1 MRWKKKK
8 MQHTKLLFLGLLL
21 LFAGCGGD
29 QDSRPGAV
37 NEVAANRAG
46 EVFLR
51 ELVQEINQARQA
63 GMVDSALVFYEADA
77 TLLPP
82 DRSAALS
89 GREAIRQYLEAPS
102 ALELEPQKAEVSDR
116 LGYVWASAQ
125 SGDTLSRQ
133 VVFIFHQTD
142 MADWRIALEVWKP

>member
-1 MRWKKKK
+1 
-8 MQHTKLLFLGLLL
+8 MQHTKFLLLGLLL

-37 NEVAANRAG
+37 NEVAANRA
-46 EVFLR
+46 EEAFLR

-63 GMVDSALVFYEADA
+63 GMIDSALVFYEADA
-77 TLLPP
+77 TLFPP
-82 DRSAALS
+82 DSSAALS
-89 GREAIRQYLEAPS
+89 GKEAIRQYLETPFS
-102 ALELEPQKAEVSDR
+102 LELQPQQAEVSDR
-116 LGYVWASAQ
+116 LGYLWASAQ

>member
-1 MRWKKKK
+1 

-37 NEVAANRAG
+37 NEVAAGRA
-46 EVFLR
+46 EEIFLR
-51 ELVQEINQARQA
+51 ELIQEINQARRA
-63 GMVDSALVFYEADA
+63 GMIDSALVFYEADA
-77 TLLPP
+77 TLFPP
-82 DRSAALS
+82 DSSAVLS
-89 GREAIRQYLEAPS
+89 GKDAIRQYLETPS
-102 ALELEPQKAEVSDR
+102 TLQLEPQKAEVSNR

-125 SGDTLSRQ
+125 SGDTLTRQ

-142 MADWRIALEVWKP
+142 TVDWRIALEVWKP